1 MNKAQHVWQRLIPL
15 GALLPIGLYALTP
28 LHVAS
33 NNYNI
38 TIQPDTIT
46 TRLDT
51 LIIKPDTTDIKLDTI
66 TKKSDVSD
74 IKSDTITIQSDTIA
88 LQLDTIAT
96 LPDTIAIL
104 PDTIAFQPDTIAA
117 GENIS
122 EEEEEEEG
130 SSKIILLHTDN
141 LRYDAF
147 KSPNTKI
154 LTGHVAFLH
163 DSIYMYCD
171 SARFYETTN
180 SFDAFR
186 NVRMVQGDTLELLGD
201 KLFYDGREQLARVR
215 ENVVL
220 THNQSKLY
228 TDSLDYDRL
237 YQLGYFFEGGRLVD
251 GENTLTSD
259 WGQYAPP
266 THQAVFNY
274 NVLLTNPKFTLISD
288 TLYYNTQTGLAE
300 ISGPSN
306 IDSGLN
312 HIYSESGCY
321 DTHADHIILLERS
334 LVTNN
339 GRKITADSLFYDTN
353 IHQGEGFGNSI
364 FTDEQNKNMML
375 SQYCLYNDS
384 LGYTMTTDSAIAVDF
399 SQPDTLWMHADTF
412 KIFTININT
421 DSVYREMHGYHKVR
435 SYRTDIQGVCDSLV
449 YITRDSCI
457 TMYRDP
463 IVWNGEQQVLGEVI
477 KIYLN
482 DSTIERIHVMD
493 QTLSAERLD
502 TIHFNQVAGKEM
514 ICYFRDG
521 ELEETEV
528 NTNVYAD
535 YYMFDDD
542 SLMIGLNYTET
553 SQLRLFMRDRKMRK
567 IWMPAAAGT
576 IYPIVMIPA
585 NRLYLD
591 NFVWFDYIRPT
602 SRHDIFLWRPKRAG
616 TELKASVKRVAPLQ
630 TLDQVKG
637 KRGGPR

>member
-33 NNYNI
+33 NNYN

-88 LQLDTIAT
+88 I

-104 PDTIAFQPDTIAA
+104 PDTIAILPDTIAA

-171 SARFYETTN
+171 SARFYESTN

-274 NVLLTNPKFTLISD
+274 NVLLTNPRFTLISD

-312 HIYSESGCY
+312 HIYSESGRY
-321 DTHADHIILLERS
+321 DTQADHIILLDRS

-384 LGYTMTTDSAIAVDF
+384 LGYTMTTDSAVAVDF

-412 KIFTININT
+412 KIFTINIHT

-482 DSTIERIHVMD
+482 DSTIERIHVID

-521 ELEETEV
+521 ELQETVV

-553 SQLRLFMRDRKMRK
+553 SQLRLLMRDGKMRK

-585 NRLYLD
+585 NRLYLE

-637 KRGGPR
+637 KKGGPS